1 MGCNCGKT
9 PAEGYTRDSQG
20 NKIYTKHPKQRSSTL
35 QRVKETIKTAWES
48 TQPEPPTHI
57 IKRINK
63 K

>member
-1 MGCNCGKT
+1 MGCGCGK
-9 PAEGYTRDSQG
+9 AKAKGYVRDSQG
-20 NKIYTKHPKQRSSTL
+20 NKIYDNQTKERSSTL

-48 TQPEPPTHI
+48 TQPDQPTHI